1 MVEKFYLD
9 TSIWRDYYED
19 RKDGMRPLG
28 LFAFQFLKQCM
39 EKGVEILVSDAV
51 VLELELR
58 LPKERVNEIFSS
70 FSSIVKKVNSS
81 DKQVSEARKEWQ
93 KRNKEL
99 PFKDVLHAIITRD
112 NNAVL
117 VARDNHFFD
126 YLTSIVEVQKP
137 EDITLT

>member
-1 MVEKFYLD
+1 M
-9 TSIWRDYYED
+9 S
-19 RKDGMRPLG
+19 
-28 LFAFQFLKQCM
+28 
-39 EKGVEILVSDAV
+39 
-51 VLELELR
+51 LELELR